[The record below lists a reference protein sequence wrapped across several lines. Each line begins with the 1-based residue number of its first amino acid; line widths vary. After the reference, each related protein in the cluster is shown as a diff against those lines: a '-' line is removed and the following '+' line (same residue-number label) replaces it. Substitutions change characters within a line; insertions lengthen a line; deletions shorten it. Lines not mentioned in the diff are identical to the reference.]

1 MIYWKNFIIQRYN
14 SFKRKNLADY
24 MNSGGGQ
31 QVTQLLLKWSN
42 GDQTALDELMPI
54 VYDELRRMVRRYMN
68 RQESG
73 HTMQAT
79 ELIHE
84 AYL

>member
-1 MIYWKNFIIQRYN
+1 MI
-14 SFKRKNLADY
+14 
-24 MNSGGGQ
+24 SGGVQ

-54 VYDELRRMVRRYMN
+54 VYDELRRMARRYMN

-73 HTMQAT
+73 HTMQTT

-84 AYL
+84 AY